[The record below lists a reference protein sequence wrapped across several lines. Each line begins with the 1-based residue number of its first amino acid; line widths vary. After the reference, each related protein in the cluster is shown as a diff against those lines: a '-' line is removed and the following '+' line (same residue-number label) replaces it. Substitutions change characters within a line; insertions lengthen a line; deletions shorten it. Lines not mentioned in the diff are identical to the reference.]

1 METNANR
8 PYAHRH
14 SWISSIPLRTQI
26 FRSMVVG
33 DLGSRLEIF
42 KMASNS
48 SDESSSEECGVHAA
62 GPPKKKKK
70 SYKCKF
76 KKDWVKKW
84 PFISAVSQD
93 VYSFRCNMCATNFS
107 CAHQGERDVTR
118 HISRE
123 SHKRNVASLSSQ
135 KKVTETFL
143 SSSNPLVDKVS
154 CRSES
159 CCDVGAKQHSFVAS

>member
-48 SDESSSEECGVHAA
+48 SDESNSEECGVHAA
-62 GPPKKKKK
+62 DYVDENQ
-70 SYKCKF
+70 SRSMNFYYNMFLF
-76 KKDWVKKW
+76 K
-84 PFISAVSQD
+84 
-93 VYSFRCNMCATNFS
+93 
-107 CAHQGERDVTR
+107 
-118 HISRE
+118 
-123 SHKRNVASLSSQ
+123 
-135 KKVTETFL
+135 
-143 SSSNPLVDKVS
+143 
-154 CRSES
+154 
-159 CCDVGAKQHSFVAS
+159 

>member
-1 METNANR
+1 
-8 PYAHRH
+8 
-14 SWISSIPLRTQI
+14 
-26 FRSMVVG
+26 
-33 DLGSRLEIF
+33 
-42 KMASNS
+42 MASS
-48 SDESSSEECGVHAA
+48 SDDESSGEETESTVHAA
-62 GPPKKKKK
+62 GPPARKKRKKKT
-70 SYKCKF
+70 YKCKF

-143 SSSNPLVDKVS
+143 SSGNPLVDKVS
-154 CRSES
+154 RAE
-159 CCDVGAKQHSFVAS
+159 VKVASMLVQNNIPLSLADATVPRYIS

>member
-1 METNANR
+1 
-8 PYAHRH
+8 
-14 SWISSIPLRTQI
+14 
-26 FRSMVVG
+26 MVVG

-48 SDESSSEECGVHAA
+48 SDESSSEEGGVHAA

-70 SYKCKF
+70 SYKRKF

-118 HISRE
+118 HI
-123 SHKRNVASLSSQ
+123 
-135 KKVTETFL
+135 FG
-143 SSSNPLVDKVS
+143 DKLDGLKTTNA
-154 CRSES
+154 CPE
-159 CCDVGAKQHSFVAS
+159 